1 MLTLIADGT
10 VTLTKDDIAVLSE
23 QGAAIV
29 LDRPAER
36 KSQLTVNDNQ
46 VSLHSLQVNTPIGV
60 DIWKDWDITVERNIA
75 TDNSIQWNGP
85 ASADVFLASLKAM
98 NKQ

>member
-1 MLTLIADGT
+1 M
-10 VTLTKDDIAVLSE
+10 TLTKDDIAVLSE
-23 QGAAIV
+23 QGTGIV
-29 LDRPAER
+29 SGSPAER
-36 KSQLTVNDNQ
+36 KAQLTVNDNR

-75 TDNSIQWNGP
+75 TENSIQWNAP
-85 ASADVFLASLKAM
+85 VSADVFLASLKAM